1 MAIKLKKGQKID
13 LTKGNPG
20 LKHIRL
26 GLGWDTN
33 MFDGGDD
40 FDLDVS
46 LFRVGKSGKV
56 EQDEDFIFYNN
67 LKHPSEA
74 VEHLGD
80 NRTGD
85 GDGDDEEILV
95 DFSKMPDRIEKIA
108 VTVTIYE
115 AKERRQNF
123 GQVNNSYVRVV
134 NSDNEEELLRY
145 DLGEEFSIETAI
157 VVCEIYRHNGEW
169 KFSAVGSGFEGGLE
183 ALCRSY
189 GLNV

>member
-1 MAIKLKKGQKID
+1 MAITLKKGQKID

-20 LKHIRL
+20 LKHIQL

-33 MFDGGDD
+33 VFDGGEH

-46 LFRVGKSGKV
+46 LFMVSKSGKV
-56 EQDEDFIFYNN
+56 EHDEDFIFYNN

-95 DFSKMPDRIEKIA
+95 DFSKMPDYVEKIA

-123 GQVNNSYVRVV
+123 GQVNNSYVRLL
-134 NSDNEEELLRY
+134 NSDNDEELLRY
-145 DLGEEFSIETAI
+145 DLGEDFSIETAV
-157 VVCEIYRHNGEW
+157 VVCEIYKHNGEW

-183 ALCRSY
+183 ALCRNY

>member
-1 MAIKLKKGQKID
+1 MAITLKKGQKID

-20 LKHIRL
+20 LKHIKL

-33 MFDGGDD
+33 VFDGGAD

-46 LFRVGKSGKV
+46 LFMVGKNGKV
-56 EQDEDFIFYNN
+56 EHDEDFIFYNN

-95 DFSKMPDRIEKIA
+95 DFSKMPDYVDRIA

-123 GQVNNSYVRVV
+123 GQVNNSYVRLL
-134 NSDNEEELLRY
+134 NSDNDEELLRY

-157 VVCEIYRHNGEW
+157 VVCEIYKHNGEW

-183 ALCRSY
+183 ALCRNY
-189 GLNV
+189 GLDV

>member
-1 MAIKLKKGQKID
+1 MAITLKKGQKID

-20 LKHIRL
+20 LKNIRL

-33 MFDGGDD
+33 TFDGGED

-46 LFRVGKSGKV
+46 LFMVGKSGKV
-56 EQDEDFIFYNN
+56 ENDGDFIFYNN
-67 LKHPSEA
+67 LKHSSGA

-85 GDGDDEEILV
+85 GDGDDEEILI
-95 DFSKMPDRIEKIA
+95 DFSKMPNYIEKIA

-123 GQVNNSYVRVV
+123 GQVNNSYVRLI
-134 NSDNEEELLRY
+134 NTDNENELLRY

-183 ALCRSY
+183 SLCKNY
-189 GLNV
+189 GLSV

>member
-1 MAIKLKKGQKID
+1 
-13 LTKGNPG
+13 
-20 LKHIRL
+20 
-26 GLGWDTN
+26 
-33 MFDGGDD
+33 
-40 FDLDVS
+40 
-46 LFRVGKSGKV
+46 
-56 EQDEDFIFYNN
+56 
-67 LKHPSEA
+67 
-74 VEHLGD
+74 
-80 NRTGD
+80 
-85 GDGDDEEILV
+85 
-95 DFSKMPDRIEKIA
+95 MPNTIEKIA
-108 VTVTIYE
+108 VRVTIYE

>member
-1 MAIKLKKGQKID
+1 MAIQLKKGQKID

-20 LKHIRL
+20 LKNIRL

-33 MFDGGDD
+33 MFDGGAD

-46 LFRVGKSGKV
+46 LFMVGKSGKV

-95 DFSKMPDRIEKIA
+95 DFSKMPDRINKIA

-123 GQVNNSYVRVV
+123 GQVNNSYVRLI

>member
-1 MAIKLKKGQKID
+1 MAIQLKKGQKID

-20 LKHIRL
+20 LKQIRL

-46 LFRVGKSGKV
+46 LFMVGKSGKV